1 MSANLSQSWLISAP
15 IDGLCVPVHAIP
27 DPVFSQEMLG
37 STVAIEPLGD
47 HLCAPAAGTVIQ
59 CAPTRHSVTL
69 KLADGVEI
77 LLHLGVDTVKLNG
90 EGLSLLVK
98 PGDYVTEGTPLIRF
112 NVDKVAVAATS
123 LITPL
128 IFVGEKPL
136 RLIALATG
144 RVAMGAPFA
153 RLVAADAAHTG
164 SKQPDA
170 GAAKE
175 IVEASVEIALENG
188 LHARPASRLK
198 AVSERYQADVF
209 IRNKAKT
216 VSVSRIAAL
225 LDLGLMYKDKVV
237 ITAGGAQAA
246 QAIAEIRKILETP
259 EGVTS
264 GPALSAA
271 CRPDKNQTFPETDIL
286 QGLVASPGYAIGLLR
301 FFKPALPAF
310 AEYGKEAEIE
320 KQHLQRAIKALQTQ
334 LRDKAQAAEN
344 TAQADIL
351 AAHRALLDDD
361 ELLAEALAQIQAGKS
376 AAFAWKTIMDRR
388 IEALARSANPLI
400 RERTADLRD
409 IQLQLISL
417 LPGNTAAEPAETDK
431 FGGAIIA
438 AEDITPSQFM
448 MLAAQKPAALC
459 LAYGGITSHVA
470 ILCRSKNIP
479 CLMGLGKA
487 VLDPVL
493 LQGHTVILDGDKG
506 IIQLKPTV
514 EQLATARRRQ
524 ELTGQN
530 EAKAKAE
537 SVRPAVSKDGRL
549 VLVAANIAGA
559 LEAENSLINGA
570 DAVGLFRSEFLF
582 LGRDSAPSAE
592 EQQQQ
597 YQAAVDAMQGRP
609 VIIRTLDI
617 GADKQLSWLKIGG
630 GPNPALGIR
639 GARLI
644 LTNPELM
651 STQLTALL
659 RVKAKP
665 LKNGKSPVQIMV
677 PMVTDIHDFIAVRAM
692 MEELAGKLGIDK
704 REDFLMPQLGAM
716 IEVPSAALMAA
727 NLAREADFFSVG
739 TNDLTQYTLAMDREE
754 TKLSARLDVLH
765 PAVLRLIAFCCAEA
779 AKQNC
784 PVGICGAAA
793 ADTVA
798 GPVLAAL
805 GAEELSME
813 SPHIAAAKAR
823 LRQIDLAALKA
834 ECEKALT
841 LADGAAVR
849 ENLGRWLAAQIK
861 TS

>member
-15 IDGLCVPVHAIP
+15 IDGLCVPVQAIP

-47 HLCAPAAGTVIQ
+47 NLCAPAAGMVIQ
-59 CAPTRHSVTL
+59 CAPTGHSVTL

-90 EGLSLLVK
+90 DGLSLLVK
-98 PGDYVTEGTPLIRF
+98 PGDHVTEGTPLIHF
-112 NVDKVAVAATS
+112 NVDKVAAAATS

-144 RVAMGAPFA
+144 RVAAGAPFA
-153 RLVAADAAHTG
+153 RLVAADKADTG
-164 SKQPDA
+164 SEQPEA
-170 GAAKE
+170 GTAKE
-175 IVEASVEIALENG
+175 TVEESVEIALENG

-198 AVSERYQADVF
+198 AVSEHYQADVF

-216 VSVSRIAAL
+216 VSVSRISAL
-225 LDLGLMYKDKVV
+225 LELGLMYKDKVF
-237 ITAGGAQAA
+237 ITAAGAQAA
-246 QAIAEIRKILETP
+246 QAMAEIRKILETP

-264 GPALSAA
+264 GAVLSATYI
-271 CRPDKNQTFPETDIL
+271 PDKNQTFPETDIL
-286 QGLVASPGYAIGLLR
+286 QGLVASSGYAIGKLR
-301 FFKPALPAF
+301 FFKAALPAF
-310 AEYGKEAEIE
+310 AEYGNGAEIE
-320 KQHLQRAIKALQTQ
+320 KQHLRRAIKALQAQ
-334 LRDKAQAAEN
+334 LRDKAQTAEN
-344 TAQADIL
+344 AAQADIL
-351 AAHRALLDDD
+351 TAHYALLDDD
-361 ELLAEALAQIQAGKS
+361 ELLAGALAQIQAGKS

-409 IQLQLISL
+409 IQIQLITL
-417 LPGNTAAEPAETDK
+417 LPGNALAPAETDN

-487 VLDPVL
+487 VLDPAL
-493 LQGHTVILDGDKG
+493 RQGQTIILDGDKG
-506 IIQLKPTV
+506 IIQLKPTLD
-514 EQLATARRRQ
+514 QLEAARRHQKLIR
-524 ELTGQN
+524 QN

-537 SVRPAVSKDGRL
+537 SVRPTVSQDGRL

-559 LEAENSLINGA
+559 LEAENSLVNGA

-582 LGRDSAPSAE
+582 LGRDSAPSIE

-651 STQLTALL
+651 ATQLTALL
-659 RVKAKP
+659 RVRASR
-665 LKNGKSPVQIMV
+665 LENGKSPVQIMV
-677 PMVTDIHDFIAVRAM
+677 PMVTDINDFFAVRIM
-692 MEELAGKLGIDK
+692 LEELARKLGVDK

-727 NLAREADFFSVG
+727 SLAREADFFSVG

-793 ADTVA
+793 ADAVA

-813 SPHIAAAKAR
+813 LPHIAAAKAR
-823 LRQIDLAALKA
+823 LRQIDLAALKI
-834 ECEKALT
+834 ESEKALT

-849 ENLGRWLAAQIK
+849 EKLGLWLAAHIK
-861 TS
+861 AS